1 MTESQMI
8 RIIESPREGMQ
19 GVEQFIPTDAKVRF
33 INALLRTCFHA
44 VETGSIVNPRVV
56 PQMADTPEV
65 LAKLDFSRSCSERML
80 LALNRKGAERAV
92 TIPEMTTLSYPFA
105 FTPTFLQKNVRS
117 TVDDVYA
124 TTAHVLN
131 VCAQHG
137 KKAVIYIS
145 YAYGNP
151 YGDSWSL
158 ELLLEWIGK
167 LKEIGAKVIP
177 LSNVSV
183 EIDAGLIHEVFTAII
198 REYPEIEFGLHL
210 HHGKGEWIPKVE
222 AAWEAGCRR
231 YDTVIKGFGGC
242 PMSGE
247 GLMGNLDTMKFISWL
262 EQKQIPHGLQVA
274 RLHEAI
280 TIANEIYRN

>member
-1 MTESQMI
+1 MI
-8 RIIESPREGMQ
+8 KIIESPREGMQ
-19 GVEQFIPTDAKVRF
+19 GVEKFIPTDAKVQF

-65 LAKLDFSRSCSERML
+65 LARLDFSRSCSERML
-80 LALNRKGAERAV
+80 LVLNRKGADKAV
-92 TIPEMTTLSYPFA
+92 TIPEMTTLTYPFA
-105 FTPTFLQKNVRS
+105 FTPTFLKKNVRS
-117 TVDDVYA
+117 TVEEVYA
-124 TTAHVLN
+124 TTAYVLN
-131 VCAQHG
+131 ICAQHG

-151 YGDSWSL
+151 YGDPWSMD
-158 ELLLEWIGK
+158 LLLEWIDK
-167 LKEIGAKVIP
+167 LREIGATIIP

-183 EIDAGLIHEVFTAII
+183 EIDAPIIREVFTSIL
-198 REYPEIEFGLHL
+198 REFPDTEFGLHL
-210 HHGKGEWIPKVE
+210 HHGRGDWIPKVD

-247 GLMGNLDTMKFISWL
+247 GLMGNLDTMNFIHYL
-262 EQKQIPHGLQVA
+262 EGKKIPHGLNM
-274 RLHEAI
+274 EALREAV
-280 TIANEIYRN
+280 TIANGIYL

>member
-1 MTESQMI
+1 MTKTRII

-33 INALLRTCFHA
+33 INTLLRTCFYA

-65 LAKLDFSRSCSERML
+65 LARLDYLKSCSERML
-80 LALNRKGAERAV
+80 LVLNRKGADKAV
-92 TIPEMTTLSYPFA
+92 LIPEMTTLSYPFA
-105 FTPTFLQKNVRS
+105 FTPTFLKKNVRS
-117 TVDDVYA
+117 NVEEVYA

-131 VCAQHG
+131 ICAQHG

-151 YGDSWSL
+151 YGDPWSID
-158 ELLLEWIGK
+158 LLLEWIAK
-167 LKEIGAKVIP
+167 LREIGATIIP

-183 EIDAGLIHEVFTAII
+183 EIEASMIGKVFTTIL
-198 REYPEIEFGLHL
+198 REFPTVEFGLHL
-210 HHGKGEWIPKVE
+210 HHGKGDWIPKVE

-247 GLMGNLDTMKFISWL
+247 GLMGNLDTMNFIQYL
-262 EQKQIPHGLQVA
+262 DRKKIPHGLNMEA
-274 RLHEAI
+274 LHEAI
-280 TIANEIYRN
+280 QLANGIYH